1 MISLVATATLD
12 VPRIA
17 QLCNALADEARVE
30 IVARLLDG
38 EKCVCDL
45 TDALETGQSRLS
57 YHLKVLKDAGLV
69 SERAVGT
76 RRVYRLNP
84 TAVAALRDQLD
95 TFWQR
100 ALASYVDVAERA
112 TEESP

>member
-1 MISLVATATLD
+1 MATATLD
-12 VPRIA
+12 IPRIA
-17 QLCNALADEARVE
+17 QLGNALADETRVE

-69 SERAVGT
+69 TDRREGRWSYYTLERSAFLEVGELLAGLKPKAART
-76 RRVYRLNP
+76 YR
-84 TAVAALRDQLD
+84 T
-95 TFWQR
+95 
-100 ALASYVDVAERA
+100 SCC
-112 TEESP
+112 

>member
-1 MISLVATATLD
+1 MDPDRASD
-12 VPRIA
+12 GWS
-17 QLCNALADEARVE
+17 ALADGTRRA
-30 IVARLLDG
+30 IV
-38 EKCVCDL
+38 
-45 TDALETGQSRLS
+45 SRLAEGPHAVGQLAAELPVS
-57 YHLKVLKDAGLV
+57 RSAVSQHLKVLKDAGLV

-76 RRVYRLNP
+76 RHLYRLNP

-100 ALASYVDVAERA
+100 ALASYVDVAGQA

>member
-1 MISLVATATLD
+1 MPAATLP
-12 VPRIA
+12 VSRIA

-57 YHLKVLKDAGLV
+57 YHLKVLKEAGLV
-69 SERAVGT
+69 TDRREGRWSYYTLERSAFMEAEGLLASLRPKAV
-76 RRVYRLNP
+76 
-84 TAVAALRDQLD
+84 
-95 TFWQR
+95 R
-100 ALASYVDVAERA
+100 ALKVNCC
-112 TEESP
+112 

>member
-1 MISLVATATLD
+1 MSPD
-12 VPRIA
+12 RGGDGWS
-17 QLCNALADEARVE
+17 ALADGTRRAIVGRLAEGPQAVGQLARELPV
-30 IVARLLDG
+30 
-38 EKCVCDL
+38 
-45 TDALETGQSRLS
+45 SRS
-57 YHLKVLKDAGLV
+57 AVSQHLKVLKDAGLV

-95 TFWQR
+95 IFWQR
-100 ALASYVDVAERA
+100 AMARYVDVAEQA